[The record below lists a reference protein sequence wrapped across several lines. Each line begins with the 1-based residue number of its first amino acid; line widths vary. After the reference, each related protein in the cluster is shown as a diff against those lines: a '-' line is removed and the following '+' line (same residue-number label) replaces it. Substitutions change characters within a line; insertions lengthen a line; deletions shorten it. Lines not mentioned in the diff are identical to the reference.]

1 MKWSSRRVG
10 TRSNLVTKYWINTV
24 SRDHVRVGVEGGFT
38 QANHGR
44 STTLRQLASGDLV
57 AFYSPRTRY
66 PDGEPLQR
74 FTALGR
80 VEDDTPYQA
89 EMTPAFHPWRR
100 HMQFLACEESP
111 IQPLLD
117 ELTFVT
123 DKQRW
128 GYPFRRGLFQI
139 SADDFQRIARAMKVE
154 LRNG

>member
-1 MKWSSRRVG
+1 M
-10 TRSNLVTKYWINTV
+10 TKYWINTV
-24 SRDHVRVGVEGGFT
+24 SREHVHVGVEGGFT

-44 STTLRQLASGDLV
+44 STTLRQLARGDLV

-100 HMQFLACEESP
+100 HTQFLACEESP

-117 ELTFVT
+117 ELTFVP

-139 SADDFQRIARAMKVE
+139 SADDFGRIARAMKVE
-154 LRNG
+154 LGNGRRVAGT

>member
-1 MKWSSRRVG
+1 M
-10 TRSNLVTKYWINTV
+10 RSNPVTRYWINTI
-24 SRDHVRVGVEGGFT
+24 SRDHVEIGVQGGFT

-44 STTLRQLASGDLV
+44 ATTLRQLARGDLV

-80 VEDDTPYQA
+80 VEDDAPYQV
-89 EMTPAFHPWRR
+89 EMTPDFHPWRR
-100 HMQFLACEESP
+100 HMHFLPCEESP

-117 ELTFVT
+117 ELTFIA

-139 SADDFQRIARAMKVE
+139 GAEDFGRIARAMQVE
-154 LRNG
+154 LGNG